1 GNCRVCAEA
10 SGRAWRKGTAG
21 WRDERSSIA
30 AGRGYAAGQ
39 RANNYI
45 EELSLG
51 PGVERTLR
59 VRYCP
64 ASPAP
69 VAGGAVGNP
78 DEDADETATGGGA
91 KNASAPA
98 KSSRGTTNT

>member
-1 GNCRVCAEA
+1 MHR
-10 SGRAWRKGTAG
+10 T
-21 WRDERSSIA
+21 

-59 VRYCP
+59 VQYCP

-69 VAGGAVGNP
+69 VAGGAMGGP
-78 DEDADETATGGGA
+78 DEDDDKTATGGGG

-98 KSSRGTTNT
+98 KSLPGTSIGSCTTTMRAAAY